1 MKKAIKSNIVFF
13 LAAFI
18 MLTLSSCAENEKG
31 ELEFT
36 WLFWVI
42 LIVFVV
48 GGIISYTRTQK
59 EAEERGMS
67 MEELLEEQKRE
78 LEKKQMMSGF
88 EVEYL
93 GGYPQWPNPCKVNF
107 SIYQSRILLRKG
119 SDICSISK
127 EDIVAISN
135 EKSGSRSVG
144 KTAAGA
150 IVGGVLTGGI
160 GLIVGGALG
169 ARKTDT
175 SEVYITY
182 KYNGVELT
190 INLKPGK
197 NTDKVYSWINS
208 VFA

>member
-1 MKKAIKSNIVFF
+1 METFTIKTIR
-13 LAAFI
+13 A
-18 MLTLSSCAENEKG
+18 CALIPVLFALQGCTINEND

-36 WLFWVI
+36 WLFWALLIAFII
-42 LIVFVV
+42 LGIVTYQKDKNEANKR
-48 GGIISYTRTQK
+48 GI
-59 EAEERGMS
+59 S
-67 MEELLEEQKRE
+67 MEQLLKEQE
-78 LEKKQMMSGF
+78 QEYEKKQMSTGF
-88 EVEYL
+88 EVKYL
-93 GGYPQWPNPCKVNF
+93 GGYPKWPMPCCVNF
-107 SIYQSRILLRKG
+107 CIKDSNIVLEKDKDTFIITK
-119 SDICSISK
+119 DM
-127 EDIVAISN
+127 IVAISN
-135 EKSGSRSVG
+135 DKSSRRSVG

-169 ARKTDT
+169 ARKKDT

-182 KYNGVELT
+182 KYNDVELT